1 MEDAV
6 QLMRNRD
13 VTTYV
18 ISIGDRSDVPVQ
30 RPEDL
35 FYVTS
40 YSNLPY
46 QVQSIARN
54 ITLPRGMAIS
64 DGFVNFY
71 ILLSG
76 PLLNSRK
83 SLPILTVNLTS
94 IKR

>member
-1 MEDAV
+1 MEDAM

-40 YSNLPY
+40 YSDLPR
-46 QVQSIARN
+46 QVESIAKN
-54 ITLPRGMAIS
+54 ITEPRGILAMFYTLFIS
-64 DGFVNFY
+64 
-71 ILLSG
+71 
-76 PLLNSRK
+76 P
-83 SLPILTVNLTS
+83 
-94 IKR
+94 